1 MATKWTS
8 ANSGAQSIT
17 QAFKMWHARNVKDG
31 MDNMGKVE
39 TAFNWVF
46 ADRNGDIGYQMSG
59 LMPRRRNGVS
69 GFVPLPGWNSENDW
83 QGIVSPEDLPRAH
96 NPDNGYFVTA
106 NQNLNRFGLS
116 QPINMAMG
124 GFRADR
130 IARLIEDSGRKITL
144 D

>member
-69 GFVPLPGWNSENDW
+69 GFVPLPGWNPENDW
-83 QGIVSPEDLPRAH
+83 QGIVPPEDLPRVH
-96 NPDNGYFVTA
+96 NPEKGYFVTA
-106 NQNLNRFGLS
+106 NQNLNRYGLRL
-116 QPINMAMG
+116 PINMP
-124 GFRADR
+124 RN
-130 IARLIEDSGRKITL
+130 DSGAVPIASL
-144 D
+144 IQ